1 MKLTLGPVL
10 FNWPN
15 SVWSDFFARIADEA
29 PVDRVIVGEAVCSKR
44 SPFRIDA
51 TADVIERL
59 SRGGKEVVI
68 ATLALPTL
76 KREISEIA
84 ETATGGALVE
94 VSDVTALSAV
104 AGRDHVI
111 GPLFN
116 VYNEAALVE
125 LVSLGA
131 TTVCLP
137 PELPLSSIAVLGQQ
151 RGTADLEVF
160 AFGRA
165 PLAIAARCYHA
176 RAHGLTKDGCKYVCE
191 LDADGLE
198 VDTLDGQHFLAVNGV
213 QTLAGGVTAVA
224 SEVADLAAAGVAR
237 LRLSPHSCD
246 MVAVAA
252 SFRALADG
260 RIGAAEHIARLEGLP
275 LPAAIVNGYLHARA
289 GAHRLVETQ

>member
-15 SVWSDFFARIADEA
+15 SVWSDFYARIADEA

-84 ETATGGALVE
+84 ETATGEALVE

-151 RGTADLEVF
+151 RGTADIEVF

-198 VDTLDGQHFLAVNGV
+198 VDTLDGQRFLAVNGV

-289 GAHRLVETQ
+289 GAHRLVEAQ